1 MSKVK
6 NIIAT
11 RASFNAICAQN
22 GATELLI
29 NIGLIGSE
37 RFTSAQRERVL
48 PASANTVQSMKIPQI
63 VSEMIADIEKIGF
76 SINGYRVADSQT
88 EPTLVLFVTHK
99 NAKITYHDLNVIAS
113 RYAQD
118 CIAVCNKDFEGIL
131 LGEYNTIWGEFSLDY
146 FIK

>member
-1 MSKVK
+1 MSNTK

-11 RASFNAICAQN
+11 RASFNALCAQN
-22 GATELLI
+22 GATEFLI

-48 PASANTVQSMKIPQI
+48 PASPNTAQSMKIPQI

-76 SINGYRVADSQT
+76 SVNGYRVADSQT

-99 NAKITYHDLNVIAS
+99 NAKITYHELNKLAS
-113 RYAQD
+113 HYAQD
-118 CIAVCNKDFEGIL
+118 CIAVCNKNFDGIL
-131 LGEYNTIWGEFSLDY
+131 LGEYNTIWGEFNFDY